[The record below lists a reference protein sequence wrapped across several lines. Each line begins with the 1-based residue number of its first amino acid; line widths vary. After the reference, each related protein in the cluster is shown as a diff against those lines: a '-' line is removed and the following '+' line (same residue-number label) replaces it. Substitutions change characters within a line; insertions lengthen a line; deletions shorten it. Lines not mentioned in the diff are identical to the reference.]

1 MPQDPAAPE
10 APRRRGRPRL
20 TEPTPQYLARREE
33 IIAAAARAFRVRGYD
48 AASLDDVADELGLRK
63 ASLYH
68 YVDSKA
74 HLLYLIFD
82 RAISSGLERLARIS
96 TIADPRNRL
105 AALIVHQVQLIANEP
120 SLFAVF
126 FDHRPR
132 LSPEYEADIHD
143 KERRYLRRFAEAVTS
158 AAEKGLIASVDS
170 RYGAQAILGMTSWI
184 YKWFNPE
191 KDDWHQLA
199 RDYVRLVLGSDV
211 AVDLGSLLADGGGA
225 A

>member
-1 MPQDPAAPE
+1 MPQDPEAPE

-48 AASLDDVADELGLRK
+48 AASLDDVADELDLRK

-74 HLLYLIFD
+74 QLLYLIFD
-82 RAISSGLERLARIS
+82 RAISIGLERLARIS
-96 TIADPRNRL
+96 TIADPRDRL

-132 LSPEYEADIHD
+132 LSPDYEADIHD
-143 KERRYLRRFAEAVTS
+143 KERRYLRRFAEAVTL

-199 RDYVRLVLGSDV
+199 RDYVHLVLGSDV
-211 AVDLGSLLADGGGA
+211 TVDLDSLLADSGGA